1 MLCTPQQKK
10 GEGEMTYRIY
20 VASLSDYNA
29 GILHGSWID
38 LDGKDADDLQ
48 DEVNAILKDSPY
60 AEQYG
65 EEAEEWAI
73 HDYELGGIR
82 ISESEGFEQVVK
94 IAEALEEHGE
104 VLAIYVNDIGD
115 FDEAVETFEDAY
127 LGEYDSFLD
136 FATNLF
142 DELYGDCVDE
152 RIRFYIDYEAF
163 SRDLEAQGYTYE
175 SGHVFRPV

>member
-1 MLCTPQQKK
+1 
-10 GEGEMTYRIY
+10 MTYRIY

-29 GILHGSWID
+29 GILHGRWID
-38 LDGKDADDLQ
+38 LDGKDTDDLQ

-60 AEQYG
+60 SKQYG
-65 EEAEEWAI
+65 EVAEEWAI

-82 ISESEGFEQVVK
+82 ISEYTGLERLVK
-94 IAEALEEHGE
+94 ISEALEEHGE
-104 VLAIYVNDIGD
+104 VLAIYVIVVGD
-115 FDEAVETFEDAY
+115 FVQAVESFEDAY

-142 DELYGDCVDE
+142 DELYGDCVNE

-163 SRDLEAQGYTYE
+163 SRDLEAEGYTYE
-175 SGHVFRPV
+175 SGHVFQPV

>member
-1 MLCTPQQKK
+1 
-10 GEGEMTYRIY
+10 MTYRIY

-29 GILHGSWID
+29 GILHGRWID
-38 LDGKDADDLQ
+38 LDGKDTNDLQ
-48 DEVNAILKDSPY
+48 DEVNEILAESPY
-60 AEQYG
+60 AKQYG
-65 EEAEEWAI
+65 EVAEEWAI

-82 ISESEGFEQVVK
+82 VSEYTGLERIVK

-104 VLAIYVNDIGD
+104 VLAIYVNDVVD
-115 FDEAVETFEDAY
+115 FDQAVETFEDAY

-163 SRDLEAQGYTYE
+163 SRDLEAEGYTYE
-175 SGHVFRPV
+175 HGHMFQPI